1 MKNVIIFW
9 CFRRPHFCT
18 DYSCTHFH
26 NIIHVWI
33 EALTNEKLIL
43 QTKEAQERDKF
54 MNDKLKA
61 AREQKVRERRAS
73 EIERDEQ
80 KKRWVGV
87 YS

>member
-9 CFRRPHFCT
+9 
-18 DYSCTHFH
+18 Y
-26 NIIHVWI
+26 NIQVWI

-73 EIERDEQ
+73 EIEREEQ

>member
-9 CFRRPHFCT
+9 
-18 DYSCTHFH
+18 Y
-26 NIIHVWI
+26 NIQVWI

-54 MNDKLKA
+54 MNEKLKA

-73 EIERDEQ
+73 EIEREEQ

>member
-1 MKNVIIFW
+1 MFQTTTFLYW
-9 CFRRPHFCT
+9 LQLYTFSQ
-18 DYSCTHFH
+18 Y
-26 NIIHVWI
+26 NIQVWI

-73 EIERDEQ
+73 EIEREEQ